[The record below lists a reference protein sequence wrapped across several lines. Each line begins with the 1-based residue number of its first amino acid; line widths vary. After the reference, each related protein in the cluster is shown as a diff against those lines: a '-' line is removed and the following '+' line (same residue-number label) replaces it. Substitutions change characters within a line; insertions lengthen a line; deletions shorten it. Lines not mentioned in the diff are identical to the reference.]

1 MALTVGSPAP
11 DFHLADQEGT
21 MHSLSEC
28 KGKWTLLYF
37 YPKDSTPG
45 CTVEAQTIRDAW
57 PDFTGMN
64 ITVFGISAD
73 SVASH
78 KKFAD
83 NHGLP
88 FTLLA
93 DEQKEMVQAY
103 GVWGKKKMMG
113 REYDG
118 IFRTSF
124 LIAPDG
130 TIAHIYEN
138 VKPSEHAAQVL
149 ADVKAHS

>member
-1 MALTVGSPAP
+1 MTLSIGTPAP
-11 DFHLADQEGT
+11 DFSLPDQDGAL
-21 MHSLSEC
+21 HSLKEYA
-28 KGKWTLLYF
+28 GKWVLLYF
-37 YPKDSTPG
+37 YPKDATPG

-64 ITVFGISAD
+64 IAVFGVSAD

-83 NHGLP
+83 KQGLP
-88 FTLLA
+88 FTLLS
-93 DEQKEMVQAY
+93 DENKDMLKMY

-118 IFRTSF
+118 ISRTSF
-124 LIAPDG
+124 LIAPDS
-130 TIAHIYEN
+130 TIAKIYES
-138 VKPSEHAAQVL
+138 VKPSEHAAEVL
-149 ADVKAHS
+149 RDVKKHS

>member
-1 MALTVGSPAP
+1 MALSIGTPAP
-11 DFHLADQEGT
+11 DFVLPDQNGAP
-21 MHSLSEC
+21 HSLKEYA
-28 KGKWTLLYF
+28 GKWVLLYF
-37 YPKDSTPG
+37 YPKDATPG

-83 NHGLP
+83 KQELP
-88 FTLLA
+88 FVLLS
-93 DEQKEMVQAY
+93 DESKDMLKAY
-103 GVWGKKKMMG
+103 GVWGKKKLAG
-113 REYDG
+113 REYLG

-130 TIAHIYEN
+130 TIVKIYEN
-138 VKPSEHAAQVL
+138 VKPAEHAAEVL
-149 ADVKAHS
+149 ADVQAHS